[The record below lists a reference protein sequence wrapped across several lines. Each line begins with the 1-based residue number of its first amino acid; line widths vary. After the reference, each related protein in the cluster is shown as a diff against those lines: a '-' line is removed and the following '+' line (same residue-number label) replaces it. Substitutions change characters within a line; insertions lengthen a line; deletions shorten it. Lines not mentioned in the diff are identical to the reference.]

1 MQNQNAIPQAMPGAP
16 PLNQV
21 CELEVSEPQITQSF
35 EINVNIASIEQKY
48 EDNGTFQ
55 GSLNYKI
62 SHRGSGTGGN
72 LSPSFTIIIEDGR
85 DVQSRKIISL
95 NVAYTKEMNVKWNLS
110 VNGRKF
116 SETLSTG
123 ILITGNLIKPATFQS
138 GLQFTFPGKFESVQG
153 KITVFYIPSTERMR
167 KLKLVH
173 IFNKAELSEEC
184 EDLTILCKDKTFKFS
199 KLYLS
204 SISPVFKNMF
214 KNYYVESENNH
225 VKIMDVEP
233 ETIQAFKNT
242 LCQDGISDIDLTPQ
256 LFIFAK
262 RYLIEPLIN
271 VCREKLAR
279 DLSKDNLMDAIKA
292 AYWNDDEELLKVGA
306 KFLKEHLGEFN
317 EFTEYDDFMKD
328 HPDVSAKVLK
338 LMMSQK

>member
-1 MQNQNAIPQAMPGAP
+1 MQNQNAIPQATPCDH
-16 PLNQV
+16 PLTQV
-21 CELEVSEPQITQSF
+21 CELEVSEPQLTQSF
-35 EINVNIASIEQKY
+35 EINVNIDRISQKY
-48 EDNGTFQ
+48 EGN
-55 GSLNYKI
+55 GSLNHKI
-62 SHRGSGTGGN
+62 SHRGSGAGGN
-72 LSPSFTIIIEDGR
+72 LSPSFSIIIEDGMFR
-85 DVQSRKIISL
+85 DVPSRKIISL
-95 NVAYTKEMNVKWNLS
+95 NVAYTKELNVKWNLS
-110 VNGRKF
+110 VNGREF
-116 SETLSTG
+116 PETLSTG
-123 ILITGNLIKPATFQS
+123 NLIKDPATFQA
-138 GLQFTFPGKFESVQG
+138 GLQFTYPGKIECVQG
-153 KITVFYIPSTERMR
+153 KITVFYIPSIERIR

-173 IFNKAELSEEC
+173 IFNKMELSEEY

-214 KNYYVESENNH
+214 KNDYVESENNY
-225 VKIMDVEP
+225 VKIKDVEP

-242 LCQDGISDIDLTPQ
+242 LCHDGISDIDLTPQ

-262 RYLIEPLIN
+262 RYLIEPLLN

-279 DLSKDNLMDAIKA
+279 DLSKDNFMDAIKA

-317 EFTEYDDFMKD
+317 EFKEYDDFMKD